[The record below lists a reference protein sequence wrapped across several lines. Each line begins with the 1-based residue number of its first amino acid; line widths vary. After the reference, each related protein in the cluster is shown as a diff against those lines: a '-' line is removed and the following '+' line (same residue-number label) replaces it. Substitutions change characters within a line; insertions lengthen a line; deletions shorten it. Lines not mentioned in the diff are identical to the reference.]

1 MSTVKLPP
9 EEQLKILKRN
19 CVDLVSEEELF
30 ERLKTGRPL
39 RVKLGVDPSRPDL
52 HLGHAVV
59 LKKLKQFQDLGHQV
73 VLIIGDFTAMIGD
86 PSGRNTTRPMLS
98 REEVMENAKTYAEQA
113 FMILDKGKTE
123 IRYNNEWLG
132 KMTFADVVKLASKY
146 TVARMLER
154 EDFAKRYAE
163 GTPIS
168 ISEFLY
174 PLAQAYDSVAI
185 QADVE
190 LGGTDQLFNLM
201 VGRKIQEEYGQTPQ
215 IVMTM
220 PIIEGT
226 DGKLKMSKSYG
237 NYVGFTDEP
246 KDMYGKIM
254 SIPDELIVKYARL
267 LTDADEDFLS
277 KMEKEI
283 NEKTVNPRDY
293 KMWLAREIVRQ
304 FHGEQAAKEAEEY
317 FVTVFQKKE
326 IPDEMP
332 EKVVEPGVYNV
343 VELLFNLGIGTKSE
357 IKRLITQ
364 GGVYWDN
371 NRVDNFKATVSVVGE
386 HILRVGKRVFIKI
399 LGIRANNLLVSC
411 Q

>member
-1 MSTVKLPP
+1 MTVDVSP
-9 EEQLKILKRN
+9 EKQLETLKKN
-19 CVDLVSEEELF
+19 CVDLVSEEELL
-30 ERLKTGRPL
+30 ERLKEGRPL

-59 LKKLKQFQDLGHQV
+59 LRKLKQFQQLGHQI

-86 PSGRNTTRPMLS
+86 PSGKSTTRPMLS
-98 REEVMENAKTYAEQA
+98 REEVVENARSYAEQA
-113 FMILDKGKTE
+113 FLILDREKTE

-132 KMTFADVVKLASKY
+132 SMSFADVVKLAGKY

-168 ISEFLY
+168 VSEFLY

-201 VGRKIQEEYGQTPQ
+201 VGRKIQEEYGLKSQ

-226 DGKLKMSKSYG
+226 DGKLKMSKSYN
-237 NYVGFTDEP
+237 NYVGLTDQP

-267 LTDADEDFLS
+267 LTDVNDDLLK
-277 KMEKEI
+277 KMEEEI
-283 NEKTVNPRDY
+283 DKKLVNPRDY
-293 KMWLAREIVRQ
+293 KMWLAREIVTQ
-304 FHGEQAAKEAEEY
+304 FYGQERAREAESY

-326 IPDEMP
+326 MPDEMI
-332 EKVVEPGVYNV
+332 EKTVERGQYNIV
-343 VELLFNLGIGTKSE
+343 DLLNNLGIGTRSE
-357 IKRLITQ
+357 IKRLISQ
-364 GGVYWDN
+364 GGVYLDN
-371 NRVDNFKATVSVVGE
+371 NRIDNIKSSVEISNE
-386 HILRVGKRVFIKI
+386 HILRVGKRLFIKI
-399 LGIRANNLLVSC
+399 VAH
-411 Q
+411 

>member
-399 LGIRANNLLVSC
+399 LGNQSK
-411 Q
+411 

>member
-1 MSTVKLPP
+1 VYLLSTVKLPP

-19 CVDLVSEEELF
+19 CVDLVSEEELL

-98 REEVMENAKTYAEQA
+98 IEEVMENAKTYAEQA
-113 FMILDKGKTE
+113 FMILDKDKTE

-304 FHGEQAAKEAEEY
+304 FNGEQAAKEAEEY

-332 EKVVEPGVYNV
+332 EKVVEPGEYNV
-343 VELLFNLGIGTKSE
+343 VELIFNLGIGTKSE

-371 NRVDNFKATVSVVGE
+371 NRIDNFKATVSVVGE

-399 LGIRANNLLVSC
+399 LGNQSK
-411 Q
+411 

>member
-1 MSTVKLPP
+1 MNLPT
-9 EEQLKILKRN
+9 EEQLRILKRN
-19 CVDLVSEEELF
+19 CVDLVSEEELL
-30 ERLKTGRPL
+30 ERLKSGKPL

-59 LKKLKQFQDLGHQV
+59 LKKLKEFQDLGHQV

-98 REEVMENAKTYAEQA
+98 REEVVENAKSYAEQA
-113 FMILDKGKTE
+113 FMILDKEKTE

-132 KMTFADVVKLASKY
+132 SMTFADVVKLAGKY

-163 GTPIS
+163 GSPIS
-168 ISEFLY
+168 VAEFLY

-201 VGRKIQEEYGQTPQ
+201 VGRKIQEEYGFKPQ

-237 NYVGFTDEP
+237 NYIGFTDEP
-246 KDMYGKIM
+246 KDMYGKVM
-254 SIPDELIVKYARL
+254 SIPDELIVKYTRL
-267 LTDADEDFLS
+267 LTDASEEFIQ

-283 NEKTVNPRDY
+283 NAKTVNPRDY
-293 KMWLAREIVRQ
+293 KMWLAREIVKQ
-304 FHGEQAAKEAEEY
+304 FHGEEAAKEAEEY

-326 IPDEMP
+326 LPEEMP
-332 EKVVEPGVYNV
+332 EKIANSGEHNI
-343 VELLFNLGIGTKSE
+343 VELLFELGIGTKSE

-364 GGVYWDN
+364 GGVYFDG
-371 NRVDNFKATVSVVGE
+371 NRIDNFKAVVSVQGE
-386 HILRVGKRVFIKI
+386 HIVRVGKRLFIKLI
-399 LGIRANNLLVSC
+399 ANK
-411 Q
+411 

>member
-1 MSTVKLPP
+1 
-9 EEQLKILKRN
+9 
-19 CVDLVSEEELF
+19 
-30 ERLKTGRPL
+30 
-39 RVKLGVDPSRPDL
+39 
-52 HLGHAVV
+52 
-59 LKKLKQFQDLGHQV
+59 
-73 VLIIGDFTAMIGD
+73 
-86 PSGRNTTRPMLS
+86 
-98 REEVMENAKTYAEQA
+98 
-113 FMILDKGKTE
+113 
-123 IRYNNEWLG
+123 
-132 KMTFADVVKLASKY
+132 
-146 TVARMLER
+146 
-154 EDFAKRYAE
+154 
-163 GTPIS
+163 
-168 ISEFLY
+168 
-174 PLAQAYDSVAI
+174 LAQAYDSVAI

-201 VGRKIQEEYGQTPQ
+201 VGRKIQEEYGQQPQ

-304 FHGEQAAKEAEEY
+304 FHGEHAAKEAEEY

-332 EKVVEPGVYNV
+332 EKVVEPGEYNI

-357 IKRLITQ
+357 IK
-364 GGVYWDN
+364 D
-371 NRVDNFKATVSVVGE
+371 
-386 HILRVGKRVFIKI
+386 
-399 LGIRANNLLVSC
+399 
-411 Q
+411 

>member
-1 MSTVKLPP
+1 VGCKELTVDVSP
-9 EEQLKILKRN
+9 EIQLEILKKN
-19 CVDLVSEEELF
+19 CVDLVSEEELL
-30 ERLKTGRPL
+30 ERLKEGRPL

-59 LKKLKQFQDLGHQV
+59 LRKLKQFQQLGHQI

-86 PSGRNTTRPMLS
+86 PSGKSTTRPMLS
-98 REEVMENAKTYAEQA
+98 REEVVENARSYAEQA
-113 FMILDKGKTE
+113 FLILDREKTE

-132 KMTFADVVKLASKY
+132 SMSFADVVKLAGKY

-168 ISEFLY
+168 VSEFLY

-201 VGRKIQEEYGQTPQ
+201 VGRKIQEEYGLKSQ

-226 DGKLKMSKSYG
+226 DGKLKMSKSYN
-237 NYVGFTDEP
+237 NYVGLTDQP

-267 LTDADEDFLS
+267 LTDVNDDLLK
-277 KMEKEI
+277 KMEEEI
-283 NEKTVNPRDY
+283 DKKLVNPRDY
-293 KMWLAREIVRQ
+293 KMWLAREIVTQ
-304 FHGEQAAKEAEEY
+304 FYGQEKAREAESY

-326 IPDEMP
+326 MPDEMI
-332 EKVVEPGVYNV
+332 EKSVEHGRYNIV
-343 VELLFNLGIGTKSE
+343 DLLDNLGIGTRSE
-357 IKRLITQ
+357 IKRLISQ
-364 GGVYWDN
+364 GGVYLDN
-371 NRVDNFKATVSVVGE
+371 NRIDNIKSSVE
-386 HILRVGKRVFIKI
+386 INDDHILRVGKRLFIKI
-399 LGIRANNLLVSC
+399 VAH
-411 Q
+411 

>member
-1 MSTVKLPP
+1 VGCKELTVDVSP
-9 EEQLKILKRN
+9 EIQLEILKKN
-19 CVDLVSEEELF
+19 CVDLVSEEELL
-30 ERLKTGRPL
+30 ERLKEGRPL

-59 LKKLKQFQDLGHQV
+59 LRKLKQFQQLGHQI

-86 PSGRNTTRPMLS
+86 PSGKSTTRPMLS
-98 REEVMENAKTYAEQA
+98 REEVVENARSYAEQA
-113 FMILDKGKTE
+113 FLILDREKTE

-132 KMTFADVVKLASKY
+132 SMSFADVVKLAGKY

-168 ISEFLY
+168 VSEFLY

-201 VGRKIQEEYGQTPQ
+201 VGRKIQEEYGLKSQ

-226 DGKLKMSKSYG
+226 DGKLKMSKSYN
-237 NYVGFTDEP
+237 NYVGLTDQP
-246 KDMYGKIM
+246 KDMYGKLM

-267 LTDADEDFLS
+267 LTDVSDDILK
-277 KMEKEI
+277 KMEEEI
-283 NEKTVNPRDY
+283 DKKIVNPRDY
-293 KMWLAREIVRQ
+293 KMWLAREIVTQ
-304 FHGEQAAKEAEEY
+304 FYGQEKAREAESY

-326 IPDEMP
+326 MPDEMI
-332 EKVVEPGVYNV
+332 EKSVEHGRYNIV
-343 VELLFNLGIGTKSE
+343 DLLDNLGIGTRSE
-357 IKRLITQ
+357 IKRLISQ
-364 GGVYWDN
+364 GGVYLDN
-371 NRVDNFKATVSVVGE
+371 NRIDNIKSSVEINDE
-386 HILRVGKRVFIKI
+386 HILRVGKRLFIKI
-399 LGIRANNLLVSC
+399 VAH
-411 Q
+411 

>member
-1 MSTVKLPP
+1 VGCKELTVDVSP
-9 EEQLKILKRN
+9 EKQLETLKKN
-19 CVDLVSEEELF
+19 CVDLVSEEELL
-30 ERLKTGRPL
+30 ERLKEGRPL

-59 LKKLKQFQDLGHQV
+59 LRKLKQFQQLGHQI

-86 PSGRNTTRPMLS
+86 PSGKSTTRPMLS
-98 REEVMENAKTYAEQA
+98 REEVVENARSYAEQA
-113 FMILDKGKTE
+113 FLILDREKTE

-132 KMTFADVVKLASKY
+132 SMSFADVVKLAGKY

-168 ISEFLY
+168 VSEFLY

-201 VGRKIQEEYGQTPQ
+201 VGRKIQEEYGLKSQ

-226 DGKLKMSKSYG
+226 DGKLKMSKSYN
-237 NYVGFTDEP
+237 NYVGLTDQP

-267 LTDADEDFLS
+267 LTDVNDDLLK
-277 KMEKEI
+277 KMEEEI
-283 NEKTVNPRDY
+283 DKKLVNPRDY
-293 KMWLAREIVRQ
+293 KMWLAREIVTQ
-304 FHGEQAAKEAEEY
+304 FYGQERAREAESY

-326 IPDEMP
+326 MPDEMI
-332 EKVVEPGVYNV
+332 EKTVEHGQYNIV
-343 VELLFNLGIGTKSE
+343 DLLDNLGIGTRSE
-357 IKRLITQ
+357 IKRLISQ
-364 GGVYWDN
+364 GGVYLDN
-371 NRVDNFKATVSVVGE
+371 NRIDNIKSSVEISDE
-386 HILRVGKRVFIKI
+386 HILRVGKRLFIKI
-399 LGIRANNLLVSC
+399 VAH
-411 Q
+411 

>member
-1 MSTVKLPP
+1 LSALKLPP

-19 CVDLVSEEELF
+19 CVDLVSEEELL
-30 ERLKTGRPL
+30 ERLKSGKPL

-59 LKKLKQFQDLGHQV
+59 LRKLKQFQDLGHQV

-86 PSGRNTTRPMLS
+86 PSGRNTTRPILS
-98 REEVMENAKTYAEQA
+98 REEVIQNAKTYAEQA
-113 FMILDKGKTE
+113 FMILDKDKTE

-254 SIPDELIVKYARL
+254 SIPDELIVKYAKL

-332 EKVVEPGVYNV
+332 EKVVEPGEYNI

-364 GGVYWDN
+364 GGVYWDS
-371 NRVDNFKATVSVVGE
+371 NRIDNFKATVSVVGE
-386 HILRVGKRVFIKI
+386 HILRVGKRVFIKV
-399 LGIRANNLLVSC
+399 LGD
-411 Q
+411 QTK

>member
-1 MSTVKLPP
+1 MGCIFLSHLLTP
-9 EEQLKILKRN
+9 EEQLLILKKN
-19 CVDLVSEEELF
+19 CVDLVSEEELLDK
-30 ERLKTGRPL
+30 LKGGKPL

-59 LKKLKQFQDLGHQV
+59 LRKLKQFQDLGHQV

-86 PSGRNTTRPMLS
+86 PTGRNSTRPMLS
-98 REEVMENAKTYAEQA
+98 REEVVENAKTYAEQA
-113 FMILDKGKTE
+113 FMILDKEKTE
-123 IRYNNEWLG
+123 IRYNSEWLG
-132 KMTFADVVKLASKY
+132 SMTFADVVKLAGKY

-154 EDFAKRYAE
+154 EDFAKRYSE

-201 VGRKIQEEYGQTPQ
+201 VGRKIQEEYGLKPQ

-246 KDMYGKIM
+246 KDIYGKIM
-254 SIPDELIVKYARL
+254 SIPDELIAKYARL
-267 LTDADEDFLS
+267 LTDAQEPFLE

-283 NEKTVNPRDY
+283 AEKSVNPRDF
-293 KMWLAREIVRQ
+293 KMWLAKELVKQ
-304 FHGEQAAKEAEEY
+304 FHGEQSAKEAEDY
-317 FVTVFQKKE
+317 FITVFQKKE

-332 EKVVEPGVYNV
+332 EKHIEPGDYNIV
-343 VELLFNLGIGTKSE
+343 DLLFELGVGTKSE
-357 IKRLITQ
+357 IKRLISQ
-364 GGVYWDN
+364 GGVYLDG
-371 NRVDNFKATVSVVGE
+371 NRIDNFKVVVNIRKQ
-386 HILRVGKRVFIKI
+386 HILRVGKRLFIKI
-399 LGIRANNLLVSC
+399 IALIKE
-411 Q
+411 

>member
-113 FMILDKGKTE
+113 FMILDKDKTE

-371 NRVDNFKATVSVVGE
+371 NRIDNFKATVSVVGE

-399 LGIRANNLLVSC
+399 LGNQSK
-411 Q
+411 

>member
-1 MSTVKLPP
+1 MGCKELTVDVSP
-9 EEQLKILKRN
+9 EKQLETLKKN
-19 CVDLVSEEELF
+19 CVDLVSEEELL
-30 ERLKTGRPL
+30 ERLKEGRPL

-59 LKKLKQFQDLGHQV
+59 LRKLKQFQQLGHQI

-86 PSGRNTTRPMLS
+86 PSGKSTTRPMLS
-98 REEVMENAKTYAEQA
+98 REEVVENARSYAEQA
-113 FMILDKGKTE
+113 FLILDREKTE

-132 KMTFADVVKLASKY
+132 SMSFADVVKLAGKY

-168 ISEFLY
+168 VSEFLY

-201 VGRKIQEEYGQTPQ
+201 VGRKIQEEYGLKSQ

-226 DGKLKMSKSYG
+226 DGKLKMSKSYN
-237 NYVGFTDEP
+237 NYVGLTDQP
-246 KDMYGKIM
+246 KDMYGKVM

-267 LTDADEDFLS
+267 LTDVSDDILK
-277 KMEKEI
+277 KMEEEI
-283 NEKTVNPRDY
+283 DKKIVNPRDY
-293 KMWLAREIVRQ
+293 KMWLAREIVTQ
-304 FHGEQAAKEAEEY
+304 FYGQERAREAESY

-326 IPDEMP
+326 MPDEMI
-332 EKVVEPGVYNV
+332 EKTVERGRYNIV
-343 VELLFNLGIGTKSE
+343 DLLDNLGIGTRSE
-357 IKRLITQ
+357 IKRLISQ
-364 GGVYWDN
+364 GGVYLDN
-371 NRVDNFKATVSVVGE
+371 NRIDNIKSSVEISDE
-386 HILRVGKRVFIKI
+386 HILRVGKRLFIKI
-399 LGIRANNLLVSC
+399 VAH
-411 Q
+411 

>member
-1 MSTVKLPP
+1 MTADVSP
-9 EEQLKILKRN
+9 EKQLEILKKN
-19 CVDLVSEEELF
+19 CVDLVSEEELL
-30 ERLKTGRPL
+30 ERLKEGRPL

-59 LKKLKQFQDLGHQV
+59 LKKLKQFQQLGHQI

-86 PSGRNTTRPMLS
+86 PSGKSTTRPMLS
-98 REEVMENAKTYAEQA
+98 REEVVENARSYAEQA
-113 FMILDKGKTE
+113 FLILDREKTE

-132 KMTFADVVKLASKY
+132 SMSFADVVKLAGKY

-168 ISEFLY
+168 VSEFLY

-201 VGRKIQEEYGQTPQ
+201 VGRKIQEEYGLKSQ

-226 DGKLKMSKSYG
+226 DGKLKMSKSYN
-237 NYVGFTDEP
+237 NYVGLTDQP
-246 KDMYGKIM
+246 KDMYGKLM

-267 LTDADEDFLS
+267 LTDVSDDILK
-277 KMEKEI
+277 KMEEEI
-283 NEKTVNPRDY
+283 DKKIVNPRDY
-293 KMWLAREIVRQ
+293 KMWLAR
-304 FHGEQAAKEAEEY
+304 
-317 FVTVFQKKE
+317 
-326 IPDEMP
+326 
-332 EKVVEPGVYNV
+332 
-343 VELLFNLGIGTKSE
+343 
-357 IKRLITQ
+357 
-364 GGVYWDN
+364 
-371 NRVDNFKATVSVVGE
+371 
-386 HILRVGKRVFIKI
+386 
-399 LGIRANNLLVSC
+399 
-411 Q
+411 

>member
-1 MSTVKLPP
+1 MGCKELTVDVSP
-9 EEQLKILKRN
+9 EIQLEILKKN
-19 CVDLVSEEELF
+19 CVDLVSEEELL
-30 ERLKTGRPL
+30 ERLKEGRPL

-59 LKKLKQFQDLGHQV
+59 LKKLKQFQQLGHQI

-86 PSGRNTTRPMLS
+86 PSGKSTTRPMLS
-98 REEVMENAKTYAEQA
+98 REEVVENARSYAEQA
-113 FMILDKGKTE
+113 FLILDREKTE

-132 KMTFADVVKLASKY
+132 SMSFADVVKLAGKY

-168 ISEFLY
+168 VSEFLY

-201 VGRKIQEEYGQTPQ
+201 VGRKIQEEYGLKSQ

-226 DGKLKMSKSYG
+226 DGKLKMSKSYN
-237 NYVGFTDEP
+237 NYVGLTDQP
-246 KDMYGKIM
+246 KDMYGKLM

-267 LTDADEDFLS
+267 LTDVSDDILK
-277 KMEKEI
+277 KMEEEI
-283 NEKTVNPRDY
+283 DKKIVNPRDY
-293 KMWLAREIVRQ
+293 KMWLAREIVTQ
-304 FHGEQAAKEAEEY
+304 FYGQEKAREAESY

-326 IPDEMP
+326 MPDEMI
-332 EKVVEPGVYNV
+332 EKTVEPGQYNIV
-343 VELLFNLGIGTKSE
+343 DLLDDLGIGTRSE
-357 IKRLITQ
+357 IKRLILQ
-364 GGVYWDN
+364 GGVYLDN
-371 NRVDNFKATVSVVGE
+371 NRIDNIKSSVEVSNE
-386 HILRVGKRVFIKI
+386 HILRVGKRLFIKI
-399 LGIRANNLLVSC
+399 IAH
-411 Q
+411 

>member
-1 MSTVKLPP
+1 LSTVKLPP

-399 LGIRANNLLVSC
+399 LGNQSK
-411 Q
+411 